1 MRGGPG
7 RAVRV
12 GLVRLGTRGLPSPV
26 DTLVAVAA
34 AAVLVPRMET
44 SVGQAV
50 REFTVRNLLADKP
63 LQGGN
68 LRVKALW
75 AFSRIR

>member
-1 MRGGPG
+1 M
-7 RAVRV
+7 
-12 GLVRLGTRGLPSPV
+12 